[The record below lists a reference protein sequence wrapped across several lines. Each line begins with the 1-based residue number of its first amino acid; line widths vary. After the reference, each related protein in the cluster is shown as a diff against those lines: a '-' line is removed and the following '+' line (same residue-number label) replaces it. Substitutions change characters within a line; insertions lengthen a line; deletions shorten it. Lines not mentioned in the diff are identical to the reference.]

1 MANQAFINPSEG
13 QRVLRNIGRVKT
25 LKDAIAKNI
34 ERGNS
39 EKVASLQEELDRRMA
54 ELGEIKAALDSL

>member
-1 MANQAFINPSEG
+1 MANQASINPTEG

-25 LKDAIAKNI
+25 LKEAIAKNQA
-34 ERGNS
+34 RGNT

-54 ELGEIKAALDSL
+54 ELNEVKAAMEDL